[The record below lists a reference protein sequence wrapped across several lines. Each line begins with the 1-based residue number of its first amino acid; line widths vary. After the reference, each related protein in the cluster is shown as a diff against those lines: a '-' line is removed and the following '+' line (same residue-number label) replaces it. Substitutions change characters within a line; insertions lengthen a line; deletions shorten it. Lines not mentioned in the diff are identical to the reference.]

1 MEACCVHIIRLC
13 SAQAGCSEEAVT
25 WMITISDDRV
35 GTTGTPT
42 AVCQST
48 PVPPL
53 HISTCFTSVIFHDQS
68 SVYSLFQLVAF
79 FLKSYAYF
87 RCFVYVEE
95 VILLCLGRDVLDDVP
110 VTGLL
115 RQLYEAQDARVI
127 SILDPASV
135 KLGGNTVMDA
145 QGEEFRAET
154 DGELRGDP
162 ASHPEH
168 LCSGGQKVQRSWS
181 DCVEDRTVI
190 QEKRRF
196 YCYPGTAGQHMSTSG
211 TSALSVLV
219 LIALTVTR
227 LAFSCLMQ
235 ADLSRHV
242 TWSDLPKAWFSACL
256 PDVTVTVLACFFK
269 RSSDYILLE

>member
-1 MEACCVHIIRLC
+1 MSSSFRERCGMRKLLSFRDVLHVEMCIAPTKLDCVCLSLFCFSHQEYCGRKACCVHIIRLC

-25 WMITISDDRV
+25 WMITVSDDRV

-53 HISTCFTSVIFHDQS
+53 HISTCFTSVIIFYDQS
-68 SVYSLFQLVAF
+68 SVYSLFYLVAF

-95 VILLCLGRDVLDDVP
+95 VILLCLDRDVLDDVP
-110 VTGLL
+110 VSGLL

-168 LCSGGQKVQRSWS
+168 LCSGG
-181 DCVEDRTVI
+181 
-190 QEKRRF
+190 
-196 YCYPGTAGQHMSTSG
+196 
-211 TSALSVLV
+211 
-219 LIALTVTR
+219 
-227 LAFSCLMQ
+227 
-235 ADLSRHV
+235 
-242 TWSDLPKAWFSACL
+242 
-256 PDVTVTVLACFFK
+256 
-269 RSSDYILLE
+269 

>member
-1 MEACCVHIIRLC
+1 MRKLLSFRDVLHVEMCIAPTKLDCACVCPYFVSPIRNTVAGKELLWKRAVC
-13 SAQAGCSEEAVT
+13 ISSDSAQAGCSEEAVT
-25 WMITISDDRV
+25 WMITVSDDRV

-53 HISTCFTSVIFHDQS
+53 HISTCFTSVIIFYDQS
-68 SVYSLFQLVAF
+68 SVYSLFYLVAF

-87 RCFVYVEE
+87 RCFVYVED
-95 VILLCLGRDVLDDVP
+95 VILLCLDRDVLDDVP
-110 VTGLL
+110 VSGLL

-168 LCSGGQKVQRSWS
+168 LCSGG
-181 DCVEDRTVI
+181 
-190 QEKRRF
+190 
-196 YCYPGTAGQHMSTSG
+196 
-211 TSALSVLV
+211 
-219 LIALTVTR
+219 
-227 LAFSCLMQ
+227 
-235 ADLSRHV
+235 
-242 TWSDLPKAWFSACL
+242 
-256 PDVTVTVLACFFK
+256 
-269 RSSDYILLE
+269 